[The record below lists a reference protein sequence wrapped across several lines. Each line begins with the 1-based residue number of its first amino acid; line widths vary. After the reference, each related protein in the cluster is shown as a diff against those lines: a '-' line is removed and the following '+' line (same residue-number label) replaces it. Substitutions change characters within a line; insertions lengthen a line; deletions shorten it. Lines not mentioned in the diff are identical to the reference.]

1 MAKDKKPAQGKGKG
15 KDKAKKGKADPPRSE
30 WPLVSIAEH
39 PRATRAIR
47 RSKAWAG
54 LLGLVLVGVLSW
66 RAGVAPFEVGL
77 RALVAGI
84 LLYVVVWAASVSL
97 WQRIVLHEAKSEA
110 ERRRD
115 EREALLAEQRARQ
128 QAGADEA
135 AVA

>member
-1 MAKDKKPAQGKGKG
+1 MAKDKGKSAPKGKGKG
-15 KDKAKKGKADPPRSE
+15 KKGKGEPPKSE

-97 WQRIVLHEAKSEA
+97 WQRIVLHEAKTEA

-115 EREALLAEQRARQ
+115 EREALLAEQRARRE
-128 QAGADEA
+128 AGADEA